1 MSTDRP
7 FAATLKASGSI
18 GWPIA
23 DIVAKNHFVSG
34 ESRLN
39 KIENASAN
47 VNLKEPPDLVRPKQA
62 RLRMLYIS
70 SAGACIDCLED
81 DYA

>member
-34 ESRLN
+34 ESRSN

-47 VNLKEPPDLVRPKQA
+47 VNLKEPPDL
-62 RLRMLYIS
+62 